1 MAERTGYE
9 PGTPSWVDLT
19 TTDLEAALAFY
30 GGLFG
35 WEFEDAG
42 EEAGHYHQA
51 LKAGKRVAGLGP
63 NQPGTPPAAFWTTY
77 LSGRDVDAHA
87 KAVSDAGGRVMFGPL
102 EIFEQGRMLV
112 ASDPAGA
119 MFGIWEPGAH
129 AGAQLINENGTLS
142 WNELMTPD
150 LDGAVRFY
158 GSIFDYEFEN
168 LPEMPGGGYQLMKI
182 SGQVV
187 AGMLGLSGE
196 DAQLPPYWLTYFML
210 DDVDAGFD
218 RARELGG
225 ELLSE
230 PHDSPYGR
238 FAPVRDPQG
247 AVFAL
252 IKSTTAS

>member
-19 TTDLEAALAFY
+19 VPDLDAALKFY

-51 LKAGKRVAGLGP
+51 LKDGKRVAGLGP
-63 NQPGTPPAAFWTTY
+63 NQPGSPPLAFWTTY

-87 KAVSDAGGRVMFGPL
+87 QAITGAGGEVMFGPL
-102 EIFEQGRMLV
+102 EVMGQGRMLV
-112 ASDPAGA
+112 GKDPTGA

-129 AGAQLINENGTLS
+129 AGAQLVNENATLS

-158 GSIFDYEFEN
+158 GSVFDYTFEN
-168 LPEMPGGGYQLMKI
+168 LPQMPGGGYQLMKL
-182 SGQVV
+182 GDAVV
-187 AGMLGLSGE
+187 GGMLGLGGE
-196 DAQLPPYWLTYFML
+196 DAKLPPYWLTYFML

-252 IKSTTAS
+252 IRAGT